1 MYSKGQYIV
10 MVIEIRI
17 VKIFIKNNEHVMNVA
32 ACHVHF
38 KRVICAVS
46 GVVSFYVLL
55 RARYIL

>member
-1 MYSKGQYIV
+1 
-10 MVIEIRI
+10 MVTEIRI
-17 VKIFIKNNEHVMNVA
+17 VKIFIKTNEHVMNVA